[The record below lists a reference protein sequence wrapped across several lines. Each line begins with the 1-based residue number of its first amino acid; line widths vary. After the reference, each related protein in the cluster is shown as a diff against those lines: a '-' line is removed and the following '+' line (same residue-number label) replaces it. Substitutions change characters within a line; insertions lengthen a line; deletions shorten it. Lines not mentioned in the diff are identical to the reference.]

1 MKKLLDLFTT
11 FFKIGLFTFGGG
23 YAMIGV
29 VEHKCVEE
37 KKWITHEEMMNVT
50 VIAETTPGPVAVNLS
65 TYVGYQQAG
74 ILGSLISTLGIVSPS
89 FIIIYV
95 ISMYLDDFLSIKIVS
110 SAFNGIKIG
119 VGLLIFNAGIK
130 MLKNMD
136 KNVLSYLFMITSL
149 IIMMMINI
157 YSLNISSIVLLILA
171 GFLSLSIL
179 TIKERVS

>member
-37 KKWITHEEMMNVT
+37 KKWISHEEMMNVT

-74 ILGSLISTLGIVSPS
+74 IRGALVSTLGIALPS
-89 FIIIYV
+89 FIIIYI
-95 ISMYLDDFLSIKIVS
+95 ISQYLDDFLSIKIVS

-119 VGLLIFNAGIK
+119 VGILIFNAGIK
-130 MLKNMD
+130 MIKNMD
-136 KNVLSYLFMITSL
+136 KDLQSYLFMIISM
-149 IIMMMINI
+149 IIMMCINI
-157 YSLNISSIVLLILA
+157 FSLNISSIILLITS
-171 GFLSLSIL
+171 GIISLSIY
-179 TIKERVS
+179 IVKEKLL